1 MKKIL
6 LSSLILIVFSIATF
20 AQEILKGTVSTV
32 DKEPLSGVSIVVKG
46 TTVGTVSD
54 IDGNFS
60 LNVKPNDVLVVSY
73 LGFKTQ
79 EFTIDNR
86 TTVNIVMDEDAAL
99 LDEIVVVGYGTTTK
113 KNLTTAISTV
123 KPDNISKAANS
134 NISQL
139 LMGQAAGLSAIV
151 SSAQPGGN
159 VNISIRGAG
168 TPIYI
173 VDGVMMPSGSLEPGT
188 SNIYTPASVNRAGL
202 AGLNPVD
209 IESIEILKD
218 ASASIYGI
226 GAANGVILIT
236 TKKGK
241 EGQLKVNYEGSVS
254 SVHNFSTPEPLN
266 AQQYMSNVNL
276 FNKEQY
282 LFNNKLAPY
291 GPSPY
296 TGGWSPLFSN
306 QEIDAAQTTPWKD
319 FVLKTG
325 YINNHTLTVNGGS
338 KNINYYVSGNYF
350 NQEGQM
356 INSGMKRYALKSVFN
371 AKITEFIKL
380 SVGINTYN
388 NSYLNSSV
396 GANGGGSGGALAGA
410 LRAALIYPSN
420 LPVKNTDG
428 QYVIHAKSFA
438 PNPVSLGEISDQT
451 NTNGTSLNFS
461 ADIEII
467 KNQLSA
473 RLLYGSNLEQSER
486 SVYIPSNIWF
496 YQKYSSRGNLV
507 DDKRLNQTMEATL
520 MFNKK
525 FFDDII
531 NLDAVLGVGRY
542 LNHANGMT
550 VAYDGQQHDAIA
562 NDNISS
568 ATGAL
573 YPYSYRSDE
582 EKRSQFI
589 RSNLDILDR
598 YVVSGTLRRD
608 GTDKFFPNKK
618 YAWFP
623 SIALAWKI
631 SNESFLQNVSWINL
645 LKLRASYGKTGS
657 DNLGTS
663 LYGSYGPGG
672 LYIIFNNGSNKYMPI
687 VDNGLDYPNVSWQKT
702 TMQNAGLD
710 FYLFNN
716 RLSGDFDLFRND
728 ITDLLGTDVT
738 DGLSMFST
746 YPVNGAHTRR
756 EGWDATIRSEN
767 IKGNLF
773 SWLSVL
779 NLSQY
784 KYLWMERF
792 PNYDYK
798 PYEKKGAESVNTW
811 YYYETNGIVN
821 ADKSNMP
828 ASQPLAAQM
837 PGYPI
842 IVDKDN
848 DGKITYKDIVKYD
861 NTPKL
866 YAGLGNTF
874 KYKGFELNIFLYSQL
889 GVRKYNNV
897 LGWANAY
904 DLASQ
909 SSNGNAYIQ
918 RTWNSQT
925 NPNGTLPGIAAD
937 LAPTSLPE
945 GIGTDVGIQ
954 NASFVRLRNLTL
966 GYNIRGSQLGTLGKS
981 ISNCRIY
988 IDGQNLITFTKFEG
1002 GDPEVSSGVGELPN
1016 ARIFS
1021 AGISLSF
1028 F

>member
-1 MKKIL
+1 M
-6 LSSLILIVFSIATF
+6 
-20 AQEILKGTVSTV
+20 E
-32 DKEPLSGVSIVVKG
+32 
-46 TTVGTVSD
+46 
-54 IDGNFS
+54 
-60 LNVKPNDVLVVSY
+60 
-73 LGFKTQ
+73 
-79 EFTIDNR
+79 
-86 TTVNIVMDEDAAL
+86 
-99 LDEIVVVGYGTTTK
+99 
-113 KNLTTAISTV
+113 
-123 KPDNISKAANS
+123 
-134 NISQL
+134 
-139 LMGQAAGLSAIV
+139 
-151 SSAQPGGN
+151 
-159 VNISIRGAG
+159 
-168 TPIYI
+168 
-173 VDGVMMPSGSLEPGT
+173 
-188 SNIYTPASVNRAGL
+188 
-202 AGLNPVD
+202 
-209 IESIEILKD
+209 
-218 ASASIYGI
+218 
-226 GAANGVILIT
+226 
-236 TKKGK
+236 
-241 EGQLKVNYEGSVS
+241 
-254 SVHNFSTPEPLN
+254 
-266 AQQYMSNVNL
+266 
-276 FNKEQY
+276 
-282 LFNNKLAPY
+282 
-291 GPSPY
+291 
-296 TGGWSPLFSN
+296 
-306 QEIDAAQTTPWKD
+306 
-319 FVLKTG
+319 
-325 YINNHTLTVNGGS
+325 
-338 KNINYYVSGNYF
+338 
-350 NQEGQM
+350 
-356 INSGMKRYALKSVFN
+356 RYALKSAFN
-371 AKITEFIKL
+371 AKIADLIKL

-388 NSYLNSSV
+388 NHYRNSSV
-396 GANGGGSGGALAGA
+396 GANSGNSGGGISGALK
-410 LRAALIYPSN
+410 AAQIYPSN
-420 LPVKNTDG
+420 LPVRDLEE
-428 QYVIHAKSFA
+428 QYTIYTKSFT
-438 PNPVSLGEISDQT
+438 PNPVSLGDISDKT
-451 NTNGTSLNFS
+451 NSNGTYLNFS
-461 ADIEII
+461 ADIDVI

-486 SVYIPSNIWF
+486 SIYVPSNIWF

-507 DDKRLNQTMEATL
+507 NDKRLNQTMEAML

-525 FFDDII
+525 FFNDII

-550 VAYDGQQHDAIA
+550 IAYDGQQYDAIA

-573 YPYSYRSDE
+573 YPYSYQSDG
-582 EKRSQFI
+582 EKRSQFA
-589 RSNLDILDR
+589 RANLDILNR
-598 YVVSGTLRRD
+598 YIVSGTVRRD

-672 LYIIFNNGSNKYMPI
+672 LYIIFNNGSNKYTPI

-702 TMQNAGLD
+702 TMQNVGLD

-728 ITDLLGTDVT
+728 ITDLLGSDVT
-738 DGLSMFST
+738 DGLSMFSS

-767 IKGNLF
+767 IKGKEF
-773 SWLSVL
+773 SWSSIL

-821 ADKSNMP
+821 GDKSNMP
-828 ASQPLAAQM
+828 SSQPLAAQM

-842 IVDKDN
+842 IVDQNN
-848 DGKITYKDIVKYD
+848 DGEIDYKDIVKYD

-874 KYKGFELNIFLYSQL
+874 KYKDFELKIFLYTQL
-889 GVRKYNNV
+889 GVRKYNNA
-897 LGWANAY
+897 LEWANAY
-904 DLASQ
+904 NLGSQ
-909 SSNGNAYIQ
+909 TSNSNAYIQ

-945 GIGTDVGIQ
+945 GIGTDVRIQ

-966 GYNIRGSQLGTLGKS
+966 GYNIRGTKLGALGKS

-988 IDGQNLITFTKFEG
+988 VDGQNLITFTKFEG
-1002 GDPEVSSGVGELPN
+1002 CDPEVSSSIGELPN